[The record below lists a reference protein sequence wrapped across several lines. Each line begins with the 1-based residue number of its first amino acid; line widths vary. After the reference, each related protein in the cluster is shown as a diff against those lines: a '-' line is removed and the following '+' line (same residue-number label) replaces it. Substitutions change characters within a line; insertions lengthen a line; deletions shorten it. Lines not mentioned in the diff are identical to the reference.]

1 MTSPPER
8 TVEPTGERAVDRP
21 GDRPGDRPVSVVLA
35 GGGTAGHVSPLL
47 AIAGAILEQRP
58 GTRITAV
65 GTEAGMETRLVPAA
79 GFELRTIDRVP
90 LPRRPST
97 DLVKLPVR
105 LVRAVRQA
113 RTILSDAAADVVVG
127 VGGYVSTPVYLAAW
141 TRRVPVVIHEANARP
156 GIANRVG
163 ARIAARVAV
172 AFEGTGL
179 ADAVL
184 VGMPM
189 RRSIADLDRA
199 AARTQARASLGLEP
213 DRPTLIVT
221 GGSSGAAS
229 LNRSL
234 AAAVPE
240 LTAAGV
246 QVLHIT
252 GRGKQVAGDDDAPL
266 ATPGYHQVEFVDGME
281 RVYAAADLL
290 IARAGAATVSEIS
303 AVGLPAVLIPLP
315 HGNGEQRLNAAGL
328 VESGGAVLVDDAA
341 FTPRWIRENVLT
353 LVTDPVRLGGMSA
366 ASHAQGV
373 RDADQR
379 MADLVLA
386 AAGAG
391 R

>member
-1 MTSPPER
+1 MTHPSMPD
-8 TVEPTGERAVDRP
+8 RAL
-21 GDRPGDRPVSVVLA
+21 SVVLA
-35 GGGTAGHVSPLL
+35 GGGTAGHISPLL
-47 AIAGAILEQRP
+47 AIAGSIVDQRP

-90 LPRRPST
+90 MPRRPSI

-113 RTILSDAAADVVVG
+113 RAIVAEAGADVVVG

-156 GIANRVG
+156 GMANRVG

-172 AFEGTGL
+172 AFDGTGL
-179 ADAVL
+179 PGAVL

-189 RRSIADLDRA
+189 RRTIADLDRA
-199 AARTQARASLGLEP
+199 AERSSARAALGLDA

-229 LNRSL
+229 LNRAV
-234 AAAVPE
+234 AAAVPL

-246 QVLHIT
+246 QILHIT
-252 GRGKQVAGDDDAPL
+252 GRGKQVLGTDRDPL
-266 ATPGYHQVEFVDGME
+266 AAHGYHQVEFVDRME
-281 RVYAAADLL
+281 QVYAAADLL
-290 IARAGAATVSEIS
+290 VARAGAATVSEVS
-303 AVGLPAVLIPLP
+303 AVGLPAVLVPLP
-315 HGNGEQRLNAAGL
+315 HGNGEQRFNAAAL
-328 VESGGAVLVDDAA
+328 VDAGGAVLVDDAA
-341 FTPRWIRENVLT
+341 FTPEWIGTTVLP
-353 LVTDPVRLGGMSA
+353 LLTDPRRLSAMST
-366 ASHAQGV
+366 ASYAQGV
-373 RDADQR
+373 RDADRR

-386 AAGAG
+386 AAAG
-391 R
+391 GQ

>member
-1 MTSPPER
+1 MTHPSTPGR
-8 TVEPTGERAVDRP
+8 TL
-21 GDRPGDRPVSVVLA
+21 SVVLA
-35 GGGTAGHVSPLL
+35 GGGTAGHISPLL
-47 AIAGAILEQRP
+47 AIAGAIVDQRP

-79 GFELRTIDRVP
+79 GYTLRTIDRVP
-90 LPRRPST
+90 MPRRPSI

-113 RTILSDAAADVVVG
+113 RAIVAEAGADVVVG

-141 TRRVPVVIHEANARP
+141 SRRVPVVIHEANARP

-163 ARIAARVAV
+163 ARIAATVAV

-199 AARTQARASLGLEP
+199 AERGSARASLGLDP

-229 LNRSL
+229 VNR
-234 AAAVPE
+234 AVAGAVPA
-240 LTAAGV
+240 LVAAGV

-252 GRGKQVAGDDDAPL
+252 GRGKPVLGGDGSRL
-266 ATPGYHQVEFVDGME
+266 TLEGYHQVEFVDGME

-290 IARAGAATVSEIS
+290 VARAGAATVSEVS
-303 AVGLPAVLIPLP
+303 AVGVPAVLVPLP

-328 VESGGAVLVDDAA
+328 VEAGGALLVEDADLG
-341 FTPRWIRENVLT
+341 PDWIRREALP
-353 LVTDPVRLGGMSA
+353 LLADPARLATMSA
-366 ASHAQGV
+366 ASRAQGV
-373 RDADQR
+373 RDGDRR
-379 MADLVLA
+379 MAGLVLA
-386 AAGAG
+386 AAEDK